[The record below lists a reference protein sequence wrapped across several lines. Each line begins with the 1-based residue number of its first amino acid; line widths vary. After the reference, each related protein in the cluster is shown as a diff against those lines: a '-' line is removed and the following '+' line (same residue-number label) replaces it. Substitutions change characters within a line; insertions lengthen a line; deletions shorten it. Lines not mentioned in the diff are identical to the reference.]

1 VKTEVLTWLAGPALT
16 YVALVVL
23 LQPTTSLRYLSPVI
37 PPLTL
42 VALHSYGQVW
52 DRVLPARWVQRL
64 LAATTLLVLV
74 GTGHLSYLL
83 ATNGRHLAYA
93 FGAVSRDAFLKA
105 RTRDYADVVGF
116 VNERLSKE
124 SRILLLFEGRGY
136 YFRVPVLQDNV
147 IVNWPLLS
155 AKAVWPD
162 CLRSVGIT
170 HVLLNVG
177 AIQYYVVRGVDLAPL
192 RLRALQ
198 RFAGHCLAPIHT
210 AGGFTVFEVRPATAQ
225 Q

>member
-1 VKTEVLTWLAGPALT
+1 MSDERKFGYSYADLHVGI
-16 YVALVVL
+16 
-23 LQPTTSLRYLSPVI
+23 SFRSP
-37 PPLTL
+37 
-42 VALHSYGQVW
+42 
-52 DRVLPARWVQRL
+52 
-64 LAATTLLVLV
+64 
-74 GTGHLSYLL
+74 
-83 ATNGRHLAYA
+83 GRTIT
-93 FGAVSRDAFLKA
+93 D
-105 RTRDYADVVGF
+105 ADVVGF

-177 AIQYYVVRGVDLAPL
+177 AIQYYAVRGVDLAPL

-210 AGGFTVFEVRPATAQ
+210 AGGFTVFEVRPATAKQ
-225 Q
+225 